1 MLQSLLKKDG
11 LVILTEADGESIQM
25 LISQVFMMEPAN
37 DKRMETSSTFLTTA
51 QWLEIFNEVRFRCI
65 SIQPD
70 KGHKLYPLGQR
81 LFVLE
86 KMEGGS

>member
-1 MLQSLLKKDG
+1 MIKEWKHPLL
-11 LVILTEADGESIQM
+11 
-25 LISQVFMMEPAN
+25 
-37 DKRMETSSTFLTTA
+37 FLTTA
-51 QWLEIFNEVRFRCI
+51 QWLEIFNEVGFRCI

-86 KMEGGS
+86 NTEGES